1 MPTIKNL
8 TETKISWIAV
18 ANAVSE
24 IAGKPYSPHY
34 IREVATGYRSNK
46 QLTPI
51 LQNLGIVKKEVA

>member
-1 MPTIKNL
+1 MTADF
-8 TETKISWIAV
+8 TVTKFSWRKV
-18 ANAVSE
+18 AEKVSE
-24 IAGKPYSPHY
+24 VAGKPYSPHY